1 MRSFFRHFL
10 RRRPSRRVN
19 EPAQKQTAT
28 QRTMSSGMT
37 MAAVYA
43 LTLTSP
49 TALGAVPEEA
59 AEKAH
64 HLKDGKG
71 FTNPW
76 ESWREFNAPQLIRK
90 MIWWVAVHF
99 WNWSME

>member
-10 RRRPSRRVN
+10 RRRPSRRIN

-28 QRTMSSGMT
+28 QRTMSGGMT
-37 MAAVYA
+37 MAAAYA

-64 HLKDGKG
+64 HLNDGKG

-76 ESWREFNAPQLIRK
+76 ESWREFNAPQMIRK
-90 MIWWVAVHF
+90 MIWWAAAF
-99 WNWSME
+99 PF